1 MVSSSQKRHAA
12 QGVVAAGMCSQ
23 RQACR
28 YLGLARS
35 SWAYVSR
42 PPKPRTVQIGEAI
55 AALAVRHSVP
65 LVSNNRTHF
74 QRVPGLVLISEAPK

>member
-28 YLGLARS
+28 YLRAGMMPKNSSASVGVFRS
-35 SWAYVSR
+35 R
-42 PPKPRTVQIGEAI
+42 
-55 AALAVRHSVP
+55 
-65 LVSNNRTHF
+65 
-74 QRVPGLVLISEAPK
+74 